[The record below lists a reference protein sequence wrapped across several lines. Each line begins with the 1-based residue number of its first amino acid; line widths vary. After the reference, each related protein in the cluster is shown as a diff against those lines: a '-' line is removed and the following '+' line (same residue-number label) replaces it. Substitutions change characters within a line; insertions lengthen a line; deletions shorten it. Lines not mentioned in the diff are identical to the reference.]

1 MKEDLLRTKAMSL
14 DIALGVSAAV
24 GITAGVIL
32 SLNMDT
38 SALISLCGTE
48 QKLALAAEGEWL
60 QVFLSSFIGVGAM
73 LFAAF
78 FLGFCALSQPVELLL
93 VAFRG
98 LGLGVCVRGVY
109 LTTNVMISMAAFLPY
124 AILSTGVLVLAV
136 KEAFGLSMR
145 YLGISATTENRLGI
159 KNEIRDYTAK
169 FMIYTLLLAAL
180 AMADAFLARSIGS
193 M

>member
-1 MKEDLLRTKAMSL
+1 MKEDLLKTKAMSL
-14 DIALGVSAAV
+14 DIALGISAAV
-24 GITAGVIL
+24 GVTAGVIL
-32 SLNMDT
+32 SLNMDAA
-38 SALISLCGTE
+38 ALVNLCGTE
-48 QKLALAAEGEWL
+48 QKLSFAAQGEWL

-73 LFAAF
+73 VLAAF

-109 LTTNVMISMAAFLPY
+109 LSTNVMTSMAAFLPY
-124 AILSTGVLVLAV
+124 AILSTGVLVLAA
-136 KEAFGLSMR
+136 KEAFGLSMQ
-145 YLGISATTENRLGI
+145 YLRLSATTENRLGI

-169 FMIYTLLLAAL
+169 FMIYTLMLAAL

-193 M
+193 I

>member
-1 MKEDLLRTKAMSL
+1 MKEDLLKTKAMSL
-14 DIALGVSAAV
+14 DIALGISAAV
-24 GITAGVIL
+24 GVTAGVIL
-32 SLNMDT
+32 SLNMDADVLT
-38 SALISLCGTE
+38 SICGAE
-48 QKLALAAEGEWL
+48 QKLSLAAQGEWL
-60 QVFLSSFIGVGAM
+60 QVFLSSFLGVGAM
-73 LFAAF
+73 LLAAF

-109 LTTNVMISMAAFLPY
+109 LTTNVMTSMAAFLPY
-124 AILSTGVLVLAV
+124 AILSTGVLVLAA
-136 KEAFGLSMR
+136 KEAFGLSMQ
-145 YLGISATTENRLGI
+145 YLRLSATTENRLGI

>member
-1 MKEDLLRTKAMSL
+1 MKEDLLKTKAMSL
-14 DIALGVSAAV
+14 DIALGISAAV
-24 GITAGVIL
+24 GVTAGVIL
-32 SLNMDT
+32 SLNMDAA
-38 SALISLCGTE
+38 ALVNLCGTE
-48 QKLALAAEGEWL
+48 QKLSLAAQGEWL

-73 LFAAF
+73 VLAAF

-109 LTTNVMISMAAFLPY
+109 LSTNVMTSMAAFLPY
-124 AILSTGVLVLAV
+124 AILSTGVLVLAA
-136 KEAFGLSMR
+136 KEAFGLSMQ
-145 YLGISATTENRLGI
+145 YLRLSATTENRLGI

-169 FMIYTLLLAAL
+169 FTIYTLMLAAL